1 MNEQPTEPFAELI
14 DDLQKLNLEE
24 LDPKEEAESFM
35 SALTLFRELV
45 EDARKG
51 RIVYKEHEPAN
62 VIAGLE
68 KTVAVLEKISDQLA
82 KKNTIDNEVL
92 NKPAVPKVAYLPDPY
107 DRKETETADK
117 ANNKVTHVAGLALA
131 FGGKNAEK
139 KVKGWRENKING
151 QPLFPYNKGQ
161 DEITVYLEPEGYN
174 AAELWAKV
182 YSMDAL
188 TLDVYLAILAF
199 ICDPRNKATYP
210 HVGWFT
216 VNPQQIADMKAFRRY
231 GNDRRVLIGKIVE
244 AVHTISD
251 LRTNFRIHWPGTGK
265 KEQNRM
271 ATESGCRL
279 IHIGGVTYLD
289 QGELFEH
296 PEQFPK
302 EDREIVGISLF
313 IGRWGNYWLQDGERY
328 YWVAAATRL
337 LLELGCS
344 KGDEFAKKIG
354 ALLLTVE
361 GGTRSRNK
369 TLDFT
374 VAELL
379 ERIGELLAEEY
390 RGKRRRDN
398 NGFEETREGQNWASR
413 TAEYLQ
419 AGLTTLLQIG
429 MLANYNFSS
438 DYPSPGDRG
447 AAWSERW
454 LSARVYLTTPE
465 AAAKLNM
472 NLPQATPAIPGVPE
486 RKRRVRGLGKI
497 KKPLARGQYLDAA
510 TVAAIY
516 AAYKE
521 RNWTQQS
528 LARELKI
535 AQPTLSNVLNRREA
549 PSAELAKRIRAFLEK
564 PIPECPE

>member
-1 MNEQPTEPFAELI
+1 MDLNDDPRFFQVQEEIKKLIESGKEPEALSVACDYMKVLWQPVFPEQ
-14 DDLQKLNLEE
+14 
-24 LDPKEEAESFM
+24 
-35 SALTLFRELV
+35 
-45 EDARKG
+45 
-51 RIVYKEHEPAN
+51 YKEAVMSDPAIQEN
-62 VIAGLE
+62 VDRALQ
-68 KTVAVLEKISDQLA
+68 TLA
-82 KKNTIDNEVL
+82 KYVVDSIRTESKQ
-92 NKPAVPKVAYLPDPY
+92 AVPKVPYLPDPY

-117 ANNKVTHVAGLALA
+117 ANNKVTHGAALA
-131 FGGKNAEK
+131 IVAGGKNAEK
-139 KVKGWRENKING
+139 KVNSWRKNTVNG
-151 QPLFPYNKGQ
+151 HPLFPCNQGR
-161 DEITVYLEPEGYN
+161 DEMTFYLEPEGYN

-182 YSMDAL
+182 HNLDAL

-199 ICDPRNKATYP
+199 ICDPRNNATYP

-244 AVHTISD
+244 AIHTISD

-289 QGELFEH
+289 QGELFEY

-302 EDREIVGISLF
+302 EDKNIVGISLF
-313 IGRWGNYWLQDGERY
+313 IGKWGNYWLQDGETY

-369 TLDFT
+369 TLEFT
-374 VAELL
+374 IAGLL
-379 ERIGELLAEEY
+379 ERIGELLAEEF
-390 RGKRRRDN
+390 RGKLV
-398 NGFEETREGQNWASR
+398 NGRQEGQNWASR

-419 AGLTTLLQIG
+419 AGLTSLLQMG
-429 MLANYNFSS
+429 MLASYNFSS
-438 DYPSPGDRG
+438 DYPTPGDRG

-454 LSARVYLTTPE
+454 LSAKVYLTTPE
-465 AAAKLNM
+465 AAAKLKM
-472 NLPQATPAIPGVPE
+472 LPQAAPAFPGVPE
-486 RKRRVRGLGKI
+486 RKRRVRGLGKT
-497 KKPLARGQYLDAA
+497 KKPLVRGQYIDTA

-516 AAYKE
+516 EAYRE
-521 RNWTQQS
+521 RNWTQQT

-535 AQPTLSNVLNRREA
+535 ARPTLSNVLNRREA

-564 PIPECPE
+564 PIPACPE

>member
-1 MNEQPTEPFAELI
+1 MDLNDDPRFFQVQEEIKKLIESGKEPEALSVACDYMKVLWQPVFPEQ
-14 DDLQKLNLEE
+14 
-24 LDPKEEAESFM
+24 
-35 SALTLFRELV
+35 
-45 EDARKG
+45 
-51 RIVYKEHEPAN
+51 YKEAVMSDPAIQEN
-62 VIAGLE
+62 VDRALQ
-68 KTVAVLEKISDQLA
+68 TLA
-82 KKNTIDNEVL
+82 KYVVDSIRTESKQ
-92 NKPAVPKVAYLPDPY
+92 AVPKVPYLPDPY

-117 ANNKVTHVAGLALA
+117 ANNKVTHGAALA
-131 FGGKNAEK
+131 IVAGGKNAEK
-139 KVKGWRENKING
+139 KVNSWRKNTVNG
-151 QPLFPYNKGQ
+151 HPLFPCNQGR
-161 DEITVYLEPEGYN
+161 DEMTFYLEPEGYN

-182 YSMDAL
+182 HNLDAL
-188 TLDVYLAILAF
+188 PLDVYLAILAF

-244 AVHTISD
+244 AIHTISD

-289 QGELFEH
+289 QGELFEY

-302 EDREIVGISLF
+302 EDKNIVGISLF
-313 IGRWGNYWLQDGERY
+313 IGKWGNYWLQDGETY

-369 TLDFT
+369 TLEFT
-374 VAELL
+374 IAGLL
-379 ERIGELLAEEY
+379 ERIGELLAEEF
-390 RGKRRRDN
+390 RGKLV
-398 NGFEETREGQNWASR
+398 NGRQEGQNWASR

-419 AGLTTLLQIG
+419 AGLTSLLQMG
-429 MLANYNFSS
+429 MLASYNFSS
-438 DYPSPGDRG
+438 DYPTPGDRG

-454 LSARVYLTTPE
+454 LSAKVYLTTPE
-465 AAAKLNM
+465 AAAKLKM
-472 NLPQATPAIPGVPE
+472 LPQAAPAFPGVPE
-486 RKRRVRGLGKI
+486 RKRRVRGLGKT
-497 KKPLARGQYLDAA
+497 KKPLVRGQYIDTA

-516 AAYKE
+516 EAYRE
-521 RNWTQQS
+521 RNWTQQT

-535 AQPTLSNVLNRREA
+535 ARPTLSNVLNRREA

-564 PIPECPE
+564 PIPACPE

>member
-1 MNEQPTEPFAELI
+1 MDLNDDPRFFQVQEEIKKLIESGKEPEALSVACDYMKVLWQPVFPEQ
-14 DDLQKLNLEE
+14 
-24 LDPKEEAESFM
+24 
-35 SALTLFRELV
+35 
-45 EDARKG
+45 
-51 RIVYKEHEPAN
+51 YKEAVMSDPAIQEN
-62 VIAGLE
+62 VDRALQ
-68 KTVAVLEKISDQLA
+68 TLA
-82 KKNTIDNEVL
+82 KYVVDSIRTESKQ
-92 NKPAVPKVAYLPDPY
+92 AVPKVPYLPDPY

-117 ANNKVTHVAGLALA
+117 ANNKVTHGAALA
-131 FGGKNAEK
+131 IVAGGKNAEK
-139 KVKGWRENKING
+139 KVNSWRKNTVNG
-151 QPLFPYNKGQ
+151 HPLFPCNQGR
-161 DEITVYLEPEGYN
+161 DEMTFYLEPEGYN

-182 YSMDAL
+182 HNLDAL

-216 VNPQQIADMKAFRRY
+216 VNPQQIADLKAFRRY
-231 GNDRRVLIGKIVE
+231 GNDRRVLVGKIVE
-244 AVHTISD
+244 AIHTISD
-251 LRTNFRIHWPGTGK
+251 LRTNFRIHWPGKGK

-313 IGRWGNYWLQDGERY
+313 IGKWGNYWLQDGETY

-369 TLDFT
+369 TLEFT
-374 VAELL
+374 IAGLL
-379 ERIGELLAEEY
+379 ERIGELLAEEF
-390 RGKRRRDN
+390 RGKLV
-398 NGFEETREGQNWASR
+398 NGRQEGQNWASR

-419 AGLTTLLQIG
+419 AGLTSLLQMG
-429 MLANYNFSS
+429 MLASYNFSS
-438 DYPSPGDRG
+438 DYPTPGDRG

-454 LSARVYLTTPE
+454 LSAKVYLTTPE
-465 AAAKLNM
+465 AAAKLKM
-472 NLPQATPAIPGVPE
+472 LPQAAPAFPGVPE
-486 RKRRVRGLGKI
+486 RKRRVRGLGKT
-497 KKPLARGQYLDAA
+497 KKPLVRGQYIDTA

-516 AAYKE
+516 EAYKE
-521 RNWTQQS
+521 RNWTQQT

-535 AQPTLSNVLNRREA
+535 ARPTLSNVLNRREA

-564 PIPECPE
+564 PIPACPE

>member
-1 MNEQPTEPFAELI
+1 MDLNDDPRFFQVQEEIKKLIESGKEPEALSVACDYMKVLWQPVFPEQ
-14 DDLQKLNLEE
+14 
-24 LDPKEEAESFM
+24 
-35 SALTLFRELV
+35 
-45 EDARKG
+45 
-51 RIVYKEHEPAN
+51 YKEAVMSDPAIQEN
-62 VIAGLE
+62 VDRALQ
-68 KTVAVLEKISDQLA
+68 TLA
-82 KKNTIDNEVL
+82 KYVVDSIRTESKQ
-92 NKPAVPKVAYLPDPY
+92 AVPKVPYLPDPY

-117 ANNKVTHVAGLALA
+117 ANNKVTHGAALA
-131 FGGKNAEK
+131 IVAGGKNAEK
-139 KVKGWRENKING
+139 KVNSWRKNTVNG
-151 QPLFPYNKGQ
+151 HPLFPCNQGR
-161 DEITVYLEPEGYN
+161 DEMTFYLEPEGYN

-182 YSMDAL
+182 HNLDAL

-244 AVHTISD
+244 AIHTISD

-289 QGELFEH
+289 QGELFEY

-302 EDREIVGISLF
+302 EDKNIVGISLF
-313 IGRWGNYWLQDGERY
+313 IGKWGNYWLQDGETY

-369 TLDFT
+369 TLEFT
-374 VAELL
+374 IAGLL
-379 ERIGELLAEEY
+379 ERIGKLLAEEF
-390 RGKRRRDN
+390 RGKLV
-398 NGFEETREGQNWASR
+398 NGRQEGQNWASR

-419 AGLTTLLQIG
+419 AGLTSLLQMG
-429 MLANYNFSS
+429 MLASYNFSS
-438 DYPSPGDRG
+438 DYPTPGDRG

-454 LSARVYLTTPE
+454 LSAKVYLTTPE
-465 AAAKLNM
+465 AAAKLKM
-472 NLPQATPAIPGVPE
+472 LPQAAPAFPGVPE
-486 RKRRVRGLGKI
+486 RKRRVRGLGKT
-497 KKPLARGQYLDAA
+497 KKPLVRGQYIDTA

-516 AAYKE
+516 EAYRE
-521 RNWTQQS
+521 RNWTQQT

-535 AQPTLSNVLNRREA
+535 ARPTLSNVLNRREA

-564 PIPECPE
+564 PIPACPE

>member
-1 MNEQPTEPFAELI
+1 MKIGDGYLKVGPVIARIKKITSEDDDPFFMDIAQLDDGFVYLLPKKEPFKTALAALVKDNELSI
-14 DDLQKLNLEE
+14 
-24 LDPKEEAESFM
+24 
-35 SALTLFRELV
+35 
-45 EDARKG
+45 EDAVR
-51 RIVYKEHEPAN
+51 
-62 VIAGLE
+62 
-68 KTVAVLEKISDQLA
+68 VLISERLA
-82 KKNTIDNEVL
+82 ALVQIE
-92 NKPAVPKVAYLPDPY
+92 KPAAPKVAYLPNPY

-139 KVKGWRENKING
+139 KVNSWRKNTVNG
-151 QPLFPYNKGQ
+151 HPLFPYNKGQ

-182 YSMDAL
+182 HSMDAL

-244 AVHTISD
+244 AIHTISD
-251 LRTNFRIHWPGTGK
+251 LRTNFRIHWPGKGK

-313 IGRWGNYWLQDGERY
+313 IGKWGNYWLQDGETY
-328 YWVAAATRL
+328 YWVAASTRL

-369 TLDFT
+369 TLGFT

-390 RGKRRRDN
+390 RGKLV
-398 NGFEETREGQNWASR
+398 NGKQVGQNWASR

-429 MLANYNFSS
+429 MLASYNFSS
-438 DYPSPGDRG
+438 DYPTPGDRG

-486 RKRRVRGLGKI
+486 RKRRVRGLGKT

-516 AAYKE
+516 EAYKE

-535 AQPTLSNVLNRREA
+535 ARPTLSNVLNRREA

>member
-1 MNEQPTEPFAELI
+1 MNAVTLTTENGDPLLMENGEEIITEGLTYKLDEQGDINEIRLQGAALRAYQKGEL
-14 DDLQKLNLEE
+14 
-24 LDPKEEAESFM
+24 
-35 SALTLFRELV
+35 
-45 EDARKG
+45 
-51 RIVYKEHEPAN
+51 
-62 VIAGLE
+62 
-68 KTVAVLEKISDQLA
+68 QLA
-82 KKNTIDNEVL
+82 QIESIISKTKASNQ
-92 NKPAVPKVAYLPDPY
+92 AVPKVAYLPDPY

-117 ANNKVTHVAGLALA
+117 PNNKVTHGAALALV

-139 KVKGWRENKING
+139 KVKGWRKNTVNK
-151 QPLFPYNKGQ
+151 QPLFSCNQGR
-161 DEITVYLEPEGYN
+161 DEMTVYLAPEGYN

-182 YSMDAL
+182 HSMDAL

-210 HVGWFT
+210 QVGWFT

-244 AVHTISD
+244 AIHTISD
-251 LRTNFRIHWPGTGK
+251 LRTDFRIHWPGKGK

-271 ATESGCRL
+271 AIERGCQI

-302 EDREIVGISLF
+302 EDKNIVGISLF
-313 IGRWGNYWLQDGERY
+313 IGKWGNYWLQDGETY

-344 KGDEFAKKIG
+344 KGDEYAKKIG

-361 GGTRSRNK
+361 GGTRSHNK
-369 TLDFT
+369 TLECT
-374 VAELL
+374 IAELL
-379 ERIGELLAEEY
+379 ERIGELLAEEF
-390 RGKRRRDN
+390 RGKLV
-398 NGFEETREGQNWASR
+398 NGKQDGQNWASR

-429 MLANYNFSS
+429 MLASYNFSS

-465 AAAKLNM
+465 AAAKLGM
-472 NLPQATPAIPGVPE
+472 NLPQAPPAIPGVPE
-486 RKRRVRGLGKI
+486 RKRRVRGLGKT

-516 AAYKE
+516 EAYKE

-535 AQPTLSNVLNRREA
+535 ARPTLSNVLNRREA

-564 PIPECPE
+564 PIPD

>member
-1 MNEQPTEPFAELI
+1 MNEDDPEFSTILREHELLRAGHEELAQKIEVAGQKHKKLTARLIEVATMVTAPSIVDTMDSHAIIGLTAMLTEFRKYMDITPRI
-14 DDLQKLNLEE
+14 DGLERLLTGLEE
-24 LDPKEEAESFM
+24 
-35 SALTLFRELV
+35 TI
-45 EDARKG
+45 AR
-51 RIVYKEHEPAN
+51 V
-62 VIAGLE
+62 
-68 KTVAVLEKISDQLA
+68 TQ
-82 KKNTIDNEVL
+82 
-92 NKPAVPKVAYLPDPY
+92 AVPKVAYLPDPY

-117 ANNKVTHVAGLALA
+117 ANNKVTHGAALA
-131 FGGKNAEK
+131 IVAGGKNAEK
-139 KVKGWRENKING
+139 KVKGWRKNTVNG
-151 QPLFPYNKGQ
+151 HPLFPCNQGR
-161 DEITVYLEPEGYN
+161 DEMTVYLEPEGYN

-182 YSMDAL
+182 HNLDAL

-302 EDREIVGISLF
+302 ENRDIVGISLF
-313 IGRWGNYWLQDGERY
+313 IGKWGNYWLQDGERY

-361 GGTRSRNK
+361 GGTDSRNK
-369 TLDFT
+369 TREFT
-374 VAELL
+374 IAGLL
-379 ERIGELLAEEY
+379 ERIGELLAEEF

-398 NGFEETREGQNWASR
+398 SGFEETREGKDWARR
-413 TAEYLQ
+413 TEDYLQ

-429 MLANYNFSS
+429 MLASYNFSS

-447 AAWSERW
+447 AAWS
-454 LSARVYLTTPE
+454 
-465 AAAKLNM
+465 
-472 NLPQATPAIPGVPE
+472 
-486 RKRRVRGLGKI
+486 
-497 KKPLARGQYLDAA
+497 
-510 TVAAIY
+510 
-516 AAYKE
+516 
-521 RNWTQQS
+521 
-528 LARELKI
+528 
-535 AQPTLSNVLNRREA
+535 
-549 PSAELAKRIRAFLEK
+549 
-564 PIPECPE
+564 

>member
-1 MNEQPTEPFAELI
+1 MDLNDDPRFFQVQEEIKKLIESGKEPEALSVACDYMKVLWQPVFPEQ
-14 DDLQKLNLEE
+14 
-24 LDPKEEAESFM
+24 
-35 SALTLFRELV
+35 
-45 EDARKG
+45 
-51 RIVYKEHEPAN
+51 YKEAVMSDPAIQEN
-62 VIAGLE
+62 VDRALQ
-68 KTVAVLEKISDQLA
+68 TLA
-82 KKNTIDNEVL
+82 KYVVDSIRTESKQ
-92 NKPAVPKVAYLPDPY
+92 AVPKVPYLPDPY

-117 ANNKVTHVAGLALA
+117 ANNKVTHGAALA
-131 FGGKNAEK
+131 IVAGGKNAEK
-139 KVKGWRENKING
+139 KVNSWRKNTVNG
-151 QPLFPYNKGQ
+151 HPLFPCNQGR
-161 DEITVYLEPEGYN
+161 DEMTFYLEPEGYN

-182 YSMDAL
+182 HNLDAL

-216 VNPQQIADMKAFRRY
+216 VNPQQIADLKAFRRY
-231 GNDRRVLIGKIVE
+231 GNDRRVLVGKIVE
-244 AVHTISD
+244 AIHTISD
-251 LRTNFRIHWPGTGK
+251 LRTNFRIRWPGTGK

-289 QGELFEH
+289 QGELFEY

-302 EDREIVGISLF
+302 EDKNIVGISLF
-313 IGRWGNYWLQDGERY
+313 IGKWGNYWLQDGETY

-369 TLDFT
+369 TLEFT
-374 VAELL
+374 IAGLL
-379 ERIGELLAEEY
+379 ERIGELLAEEF
-390 RGKRRRDN
+390 RGKLV
-398 NGFEETREGQNWASR
+398 NGRQEGQNWASR

-419 AGLTTLLQIG
+419 AGLTSLLQMG
-429 MLANYNFSS
+429 MLASYNFSS
-438 DYPSPGDRG
+438 DYPTPGDRG

-454 LSARVYLTTPE
+454 LSAKVYLTTPE
-465 AAAKLNM
+465 AAAKLKM
-472 NLPQATPAIPGVPE
+472 LPQAAPAFPGVPE
-486 RKRRVRGLGKI
+486 RKRRVRGLGKT
-497 KKPLARGQYLDAA
+497 KKPLVRGQYIDTA

-516 AAYKE
+516 EAYRE
-521 RNWTQQS
+521 RNWTQQT

-535 AQPTLSNVLNRREA
+535 ARPTLSNVLNRREA

-564 PIPECPE
+564 PIPACPE

>member
-1 MNEQPTEPFAELI
+1 MDITPRI
-14 DDLQKLNLEE
+14 DGLERLLTGLEE
-24 LDPKEEAESFM
+24 
-35 SALTLFRELV
+35 
-45 EDARKG
+45 
-51 RIVYKEHEPAN
+51 
-62 VIAGLE
+62 
-68 KTVAVLEKISDQLA
+68 
-82 KKNTIDNEVL
+82 TITRV
-92 NKPAVPKVAYLPDPY
+92 KQATPKVAYLPDPY

-182 YSMDAL
+182 HSMDAL

-244 AVHTISD
+244 AIHTISD
-251 LRTNFRIHWPGTGK
+251 LRTNFRIHWPGKGK

-279 IHIGGVTYLD
+279 IHIGGVIYLD

-302 EDREIVGISLF
+302 EDRDIVGISLF
-313 IGRWGNYWLQDGERY
+313 IGKWGNYWLQDGKTY

-390 RGKRRRDN
+390 RGKRVNDKQAGQDWARRT
-398 NGFEETREGQNWASR
+398 E
-413 TAEYLQ
+413 EYLQ
-419 AGLTTLLQIG
+419 AGLTTLLQMG
-429 MLANYNFSS
+429 MLASYNFSS
-438 DYPSPGDRG
+438 DYPTPGDRG

-472 NLPQATPAIPGVPE
+472 NLPQATPAIPSISE
-486 RKRRVRGLGKI
+486 RKRRVRGLGKT

-535 AQPTLSNVLNRREA
+535 ARPTLSNVLNRREA
-549 PSAELAKRIRAFLEK
+549 PSVELAKRIRAFLAK

>member
-1 MNEQPTEPFAELI
+1 MDLNDDPRFFQVQEEIKKLIESGKEPEALSVACDYMKVLWQPVFPEQ
-14 DDLQKLNLEE
+14 
-24 LDPKEEAESFM
+24 
-35 SALTLFRELV
+35 
-45 EDARKG
+45 
-51 RIVYKEHEPAN
+51 YKEAVMSDPAIQEN
-62 VIAGLE
+62 VDRALQ
-68 KTVAVLEKISDQLA
+68 TLA
-82 KKNTIDNEVL
+82 KYVVDSIRTESKQ
-92 NKPAVPKVAYLPDPY
+92 AVPKVPYLPDPY

-117 ANNKVTHVAGLALA
+117 ANNKVTHGAALA
-131 FGGKNAEK
+131 IVAGGKNAEK
-139 KVKGWRENKING
+139 KVNSWRKNTVNG
-151 QPLFPYNKGQ
+151 HPLFPCNQGR
-161 DEITVYLEPEGYN
+161 DEMTFYLEPEGYN

-182 YSMDAL
+182 HNLDAL

-244 AVHTISD
+244 AIHTISD

-313 IGRWGNYWLQDGERY
+313 IGKWGNYWLQDGETY

-369 TLDFT
+369 TLEFT
-374 VAELL
+374 IAGLL
-379 ERIGELLAEEY
+379 ERIGELLAEEF
-390 RGKRRRDN
+390 RGKLV
-398 NGFEETREGQNWASR
+398 NGRQEGQNWASR

-419 AGLTTLLQIG
+419 AGLTSLLQMG
-429 MLANYNFSS
+429 MLASYNFSS
-438 DYPSPGDRG
+438 DYPTPGDRG

-454 LSARVYLTTPE
+454 LSAKVYLTTPE
-465 AAAKLNM
+465 AAAKLKM
-472 NLPQATPAIPGVPE
+472 LPQAAPAFPGVPE
-486 RKRRVRGLGKI
+486 RKRRVRGLGKT
-497 KKPLARGQYLDAA
+497 KKPLVRGQYIDTA

-516 AAYKE
+516 EAYKE
-521 RNWTQQS
+521 RNWTQQT

-535 AQPTLSNVLNRREA
+535 ARPTLSNVLNRREA

-564 PIPECPE
+564 PIPACPE

>member
-1 MNEQPTEPFAELI
+1 MDLNDDPRFFQVQEEIKKLIESGKEPEALSVACDYMKVLWQPVFPEQ
-14 DDLQKLNLEE
+14 
-24 LDPKEEAESFM
+24 
-35 SALTLFRELV
+35 
-45 EDARKG
+45 
-51 RIVYKEHEPAN
+51 YKEAVMSDPAIQEN
-62 VIAGLE
+62 VDRALQ
-68 KTVAVLEKISDQLA
+68 TLA
-82 KKNTIDNEVL
+82 KYVVDSIRTESKQ
-92 NKPAVPKVAYLPDPY
+92 AVPKVPYLPDPY

-117 ANNKVTHVAGLALA
+117 ANNKVTHGAALA
-131 FGGKNAEK
+131 IVAGGKNAEK
-139 KVKGWRENKING
+139 KVNSWRKNTVNG
-151 QPLFPYNKGQ
+151 HPLFPCNQGR
-161 DEITVYLEPEGYN
+161 DEMTFYLEPEGYN

-182 YSMDAL
+182 HNLDAL

-216 VNPQQIADMKAFRRY
+216 VNPQQIADLKAFRRY
-231 GNDRRVLIGKIVE
+231 GNDRRVLVGKIVE
-244 AVHTISD
+244 AIHTISD
-251 LRTNFRIHWPGTGK
+251 LRTNFRIHWPGKGK

-313 IGRWGNYWLQDGERY
+313 IGKWGNYWLQDGETY

-369 TLDFT
+369 TLEFT
-374 VAELL
+374 IAGLL
-379 ERIGELLAEEY
+379 ERIGELLAEEF
-390 RGKRRRDN
+390 RGKLV
-398 NGFEETREGQNWASR
+398 NGRQEGQNWASR

-419 AGLTTLLQIG
+419 AGLTSLLQMG
-429 MLANYNFSS
+429 MLASYNFSS
-438 DYPSPGDRG
+438 DYPTPGDRG

-454 LSARVYLTTPE
+454 LSAKVYLTTPE
-465 AAAKLNM
+465 AAAKLKM
-472 NLPQATPAIPGVPE
+472 LPQAAPAFPGVPE
-486 RKRRVRGLGKI
+486 RKRRVRGLGKT
-497 KKPLARGQYLDAA
+497 KKPLVRGQYIDTA

-516 AAYKE
+516 EAYKE

-535 AQPTLSNVLNRREA
+535 ARPTLSNVLNRREA

-564 PIPECPE
+564 PIPACPE

>member
-1 MNEQPTEPFAELI
+1 MNAVTLTTENGDPLLMENGEEIITEGLTYKLDEQGDINEIRLQGAALRAYQKGEL
-14 DDLQKLNLEE
+14 
-24 LDPKEEAESFM
+24 
-35 SALTLFRELV
+35 
-45 EDARKG
+45 
-51 RIVYKEHEPAN
+51 
-62 VIAGLE
+62 
-68 KTVAVLEKISDQLA
+68 QLA
-82 KKNTIDNEVL
+82 QIESIISKTKASNQ
-92 NKPAVPKVAYLPDPY
+92 AVPKVAYLPDPY

-117 ANNKVTHVAGLALA
+117 PNNKVTHGAALALV

-139 KVKGWRENKING
+139 KVKGWRKNTVNK
-151 QPLFPYNKGQ
+151 QPLFSCNQGR
-161 DEITVYLEPEGYN
+161 DEMTVYLAPEGYN

-182 YSMDAL
+182 HSMDAL

-210 HVGWFT
+210 QVGWFT

-244 AVHTISD
+244 AIHTISD
-251 LRTNFRIHWPGTGK
+251 LRTDFRIHWPGKGK

-271 ATESGCRL
+271 AIERGCQI

-302 EDREIVGISLF
+302 EDKNIVGISLF
-313 IGRWGNYWLQDGERY
+313 IGKWGNYWLQDGETY

-344 KGDEFAKKIG
+344 KGDEYAKKIG

-361 GGTRSRNK
+361 GGTRSHNK
-369 TLDFT
+369 TLECT
-374 VAELL
+374 IAELL
-379 ERIGELLAEEY
+379 ERIGELLAKEF
-390 RGKRRRDN
+390 RGKLV
-398 NGFEETREGQNWASR
+398 NGKQDGQNWASR

-419 AGLTTLLQIG
+419 AGLTTLRQIG
-429 MLANYNFSS
+429 MLASYNFSS
-438 DYPSPGDRG
+438 DYPTPGDRG
-447 AAWSERW
+447 AAWSDRW

-465 AAAKLNM
+465 AAAKLGM
-472 NLPQATPAIPGVPE
+472 NLPQAPPAIPGVPE
-486 RKRRVRGLGKI
+486 RKRRVRGLGKT

-516 AAYKE
+516 EAYKE

-535 AQPTLSNVLNRREA
+535 ARPTLSNVLNRREA

-564 PIPECPE
+564 PIPD

>member
-1 MNEQPTEPFAELI
+1 MDLNDDPRFFQVQEEIKKLIESGKEPEALSVACDYMKVLWQPVFPEQ
-14 DDLQKLNLEE
+14 
-24 LDPKEEAESFM
+24 
-35 SALTLFRELV
+35 
-45 EDARKG
+45 
-51 RIVYKEHEPAN
+51 YKEAVMSDPAIQEN
-62 VIAGLE
+62 VDRALQ
-68 KTVAVLEKISDQLA
+68 TLA
-82 KKNTIDNEVL
+82 KYVVDSIRTESKQ
-92 NKPAVPKVAYLPDPY
+92 AVPKVPYLPDPY

-117 ANNKVTHVAGLALA
+117 ANNKVTHGAALA
-131 FGGKNAEK
+131 IVAGGKNAEK
-139 KVKGWRENKING
+139 KVNSWRKNTVNG
-151 QPLFPYNKGQ
+151 HPLFPCNQGR
-161 DEITVYLEPEGYN
+161 DEMTFYLEPEGYN

-182 YSMDAL
+182 HNLDAL

-244 AVHTISD
+244 AIHTISD

-289 QGELFEH
+289 QGELFEY

-302 EDREIVGISLF
+302 EDKNIVGISLF
-313 IGRWGNYWLQDGERY
+313 IGKWGNYWLQDGETY

-369 TLDFT
+369 TLEFT
-374 VAELL
+374 IAGLL
-379 ERIGELLAEEY
+379 ERIGELLAEEF
-390 RGKRRRDN
+390 RGKLV
-398 NGFEETREGQNWASR
+398 NGRQEGQNWASR

-419 AGLTTLLQIG
+419 AGLTSLLQMG
-429 MLANYNFSS
+429 MLASYNFSS
-438 DYPSPGDRG
+438 DYPTPGDRG

-454 LSARVYLTTPE
+454 LSAKVYLTTPE
-465 AAAKLNM
+465 AAAKLKM
-472 NLPQATPAIPGVPE
+472 LPQAAPAFPGVPE
-486 RKRRVRGLGKI
+486 RKRRVRGLGKT
-497 KKPLARGQYLDAA
+497 KKPLVRGQYIDTA

-516 AAYKE
+516 EAYRE
-521 RNWTQQS
+521 RNWTQQT

-535 AQPTLSNVLNRREA
+535 ARPTLSNVLNRREA

-564 PIPECPE
+564 PIPACPE

>member
-1 MNEQPTEPFAELI
+1 MNAVTLTTENGDPLLMENGEEIITEGLTYKLDEQGDINEIRLQGAALRAYQKGEL
-14 DDLQKLNLEE
+14 
-24 LDPKEEAESFM
+24 
-35 SALTLFRELV
+35 
-45 EDARKG
+45 
-51 RIVYKEHEPAN
+51 
-62 VIAGLE
+62 
-68 KTVAVLEKISDQLA
+68 QLA
-82 KKNTIDNEVL
+82 QIESIISKTKASNQ
-92 NKPAVPKVAYLPDPY
+92 AVPKVAYLPDPY

-117 ANNKVTHVAGLALA
+117 PNNKVTHGAALALV

-139 KVKGWRENKING
+139 KVKGWRKNTVNK
-151 QPLFPYNKGQ
+151 QPLFSCNQGR
-161 DEITVYLEPEGYN
+161 DEMTVYLAPEGYN

-182 YSMDAL
+182 HSMDAL

-210 HVGWFT
+210 QVGWFT

-244 AVHTISD
+244 AIHTISD
-251 LRTNFRIHWPGTGK
+251 LRTDFRIHWPGKGK

-271 ATESGCRL
+271 AIERGCQI

-302 EDREIVGISLF
+302 EDKNIVGISLF
-313 IGRWGNYWLQDGERY
+313 IGKWGNYWLQDGETY

-344 KGDEFAKKIG
+344 KGDEYAKKIG

-361 GGTRSRNK
+361 GGTRSHNK
-369 TLDFT
+369 TLECT
-374 VAELL
+374 IAELL
-379 ERIGELLAEEY
+379 ERIGELLAKEF
-390 RGKRRRDN
+390 RGKLV
-398 NGFEETREGQNWASR
+398 NGKQDGQNWASR

-419 AGLTTLLQIG
+419 AGLTTLRQIG
-429 MLANYNFSS
+429 MLASYNFSS
-438 DYPSPGDRG
+438 DYPTPGDRG
-447 AAWSERW
+447 AAWSDRW

-465 AAAKLNM
+465 AAAKLGM
-472 NLPQATPAIPGVPE
+472 NLLQATPTIPGGTE
-486 RKRRVRGLGKI
+486 RKRRIRGLGKT

-516 AAYKE
+516 EAYKE

-535 AQPTLSNVLNRREA
+535 ARPTLSNVLNRREA

-564 PIPECPE
+564 PIPD